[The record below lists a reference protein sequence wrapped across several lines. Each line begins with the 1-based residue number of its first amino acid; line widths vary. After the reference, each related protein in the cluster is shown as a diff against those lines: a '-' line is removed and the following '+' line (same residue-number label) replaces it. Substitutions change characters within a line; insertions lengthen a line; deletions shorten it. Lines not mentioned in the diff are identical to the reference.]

1 MGLRI
6 LAVVVDRE
14 AGEEAFELGSEVEAG
29 RHLDRQLARRL
40 DHREQDRRG
49 DATASLKAL
58 AAIPEPSAEAARR
71 LVERAQAGDMAARA
85 ELIQA
90 YMPALSA
97 MARTY
102 RTGRI
107 TRQELLQE
115 GVVGML
121 RALERFDVTR
131 GVAFWSYASFW
142 ARQAMQ
148 HLVAE
153 LTRPFVL
160 SDRALRNLSRL
171 KQLHHEELQRSGRE
185 PTRGELAERSGL
197 EPGHIDDL
205 VATEA
210 GRSLDEPV
218 RGVDGELGSFGD
230 LLVDPMAEQDY
241 ERVLAAIEIEA
252 LHSLLSGLSER
263 ERHVLEL
270 RYGVA
275 GDELSL
281 RQVGEQLGISGER
294 VRQLE
299 RRALAKLGAAMG
311 AQPVDDRS
319 TTA

>member
-1 MGLRI
+1 MRA
-6 LAVVVDRE
+6 LAV
-14 AGEEAFELGSEVEAG
+14 
-29 RHLDRQLARRL
+29 
-40 DHREQDRRG
+40 
-49 DATASLKAL
+49 T
-58 AAIPEPSAEAARR
+58 PEPSADATRL

-97 MARTY
+97 MARNY
-102 RTGRI
+102 RTSRI
-107 TRQELLQE
+107 GRQELLQE
-115 GVVGML
+115 GVVGLL
-121 RALERFDVTR
+121 RALERFDSAR

-142 ARQAMQ
+142 VRQAMQ

-160 SDRALRNLSRL
+160 SDRALRDLSRL

-185 PTRGELAERSGL
+185 PSRSELVERSGL
-197 EPGHIDDL
+197 EPAHIDDL

-218 RGVDGELGSFGD
+218 QGVEGELGSFGD
-230 LLVDPMAEQDY
+230 LLMDPMGEQDY
-241 ERVLAAIEIEA
+241 ERVLAALESEA

-263 ERHVLEL
+263 ERLVLEL
-270 RYGVA
+270 RYGVD

-281 RQVGEQLGISGER
+281 RQVGERLGLSGER

-311 AQPVDDRS
+311 APPADD
-319 TTA
+319 TA

>member
-1 MGLRI
+1 VTGPDAR
-6 LAVVVDRE
+6 DE
-14 AGEEAFELGSEVEAG
+14 ALELSGEVQAG
-29 RHLDRQLARRL
+29 RRLDRHLARRL
-40 DHREQDRRG
+40 GRREPHERRDVTAALQALAVTPEPPA
-49 DATASLKAL
+49 DATG
-58 AAIPEPSAEAARR
+58 R
-71 LVERAQAGDMAARA
+71 LVERAQAGDLAARA

-102 RTGRI
+102 RTSQIG
-107 TRQELLQE
+107 RQELLQE
-115 GVVGML
+115 GVVGLL
-121 RALERFDVTR
+121 RALERFDPAR

-142 ARQAMQ
+142 VRQAMQ

-185 PTRGELAERSGL
+185 PTRAELAERSGL
-197 EPGHIDDL
+197 EPAHIDDL

-210 GRSLDEPV
+210 GRSLDEPA
-218 RGVDGELGSFGD
+218 RGVEGELGSFGD
-230 LLVDPMAEQDY
+230 LLVDPMAEQAY
-241 ERVLAAIEIEA
+241 EGVLAAIESEA
-252 LHSLLSGLSER
+252 LHSVLCGLSER
-263 ERHVLEL
+263 ERQVLEL
-270 RYGVA
+270 RYGIA

-281 RQVGEQLGISGER
+281 RQVGERLGLSGER

-311 AQPVDDRS
+311 VEPADDRS
-319 TTA
+319 TAA

>member
-1 MGLRI
+1 VSDS
-6 LAVVVDRE
+6 AVHDEADR
-14 AGEEAFELGSEVEAG
+14 LGSEVEAG
-29 RHLDRQLARRL
+29 RRLDRRLAQRLGRREPSA
-40 DHREQDRRG
+40 RP
-49 DATASLKAL
+49 DATASLDAL
-58 AAIPEPSAEAARR
+58 AAMPEPAADTTRR
-71 LVERAQAGDMAARA
+71 LVERAQAGDVAARA
-85 ELIQA
+85 AVVEA

-102 RTGRI
+102 RTSQIG
-107 TRQELLQE
+107 RQELLQE
-115 GVVGML
+115 GVVGLL
-121 RALERFDVTR
+121 RALERFDPDR

-142 ARQAMQ
+142 VRQAMQ

-153 LTRPFVL
+153 LTRPLVL

-185 PTRGELAERSGL
+185 PTRTELAERSGL
-197 EPGHIDDL
+197 EPEHIDDL

-218 RGVDGELGSFGD
+218 QGVEGELGTFGD
-230 LLVDPMAEQDY
+230 LLVDPLAADEY
-241 ERVLAAIEIEA
+241 ERVLGSIELEA

-263 ERHVLEL
+263 ERHVLAL
-270 RYGVA
+270 RYGLD

-281 RQVGEQLGISGER
+281 RQVGERLGLSGER

-311 AQPVDDRS
+311 AEP
-319 TTA
+319 TGEA